1 MAQWLDSVPSKEAGW
16 VTLVSG
22 LLGVIAA
29 VPGSPL
35 LPDGGHAMTR
45 RKPFPSL
52 VITAGGSP
60 PEDWALG
67 LWAGSFTEHFQQLA
81 SSRWRVK
88 GQRP

>member
-1 MAQWLDSVPSKEAGW
+1 
-16 VTLVSG
+16 
-22 LLGVIAA
+22 
-29 VPGSPL
+29 
-35 LPDGGHAMTR
+35 MTR

-67 LWAGSFTEHFQQLA
+67 LWAGSFMEHFQQLA